1 MAKTIFMIGAFDT
14 KGEEYDFV
22 RRRLEREGLITL
34 TMNWGVLGGT
44 DRFPVDIDSDRVA
57 SAGGGN
63 LEELRRTGDGRAAVD
78 VMTKGAAALAP
89 ELYREGKFDGVFGMG
104 RARGT
109 RVAAAAMRALP
120 IGVPKV
126 IVSTLASNET
136 SAFIGAK
143 DINIF
148 PSVVD
153 VSGLNSIS
161 ETILARAAGAVI
173 GMVNMDCTPERE
185 PKPIVAI
192 SMFGQ
197 TQPCV
202 EQCKKALIE
211 SGYEV
216 LVFHATGAGGMT
228 MEAMVEEGYIA
239 AVLDIT
245 TTEWADELFGGVF
258 SAGPHRLEAPGRAGI
273 PHVIVPGCIDMV
285 NFGAM
290 DTVPAAFRDRQ
301 LYASK
306 PTVTL
311 MRTTADENREIGRVL
326 AQKASQARGPVA
338 FLIPLNGLSRFDAE
352 GGPFWCP
359 EADRAAFQAIHEH
372 VRPGIDVVEVRAHIN
387 EAAFARTAVD
397 TILAVMP
404 QRPPGAG

>member
-1 MAKTIFMIGAFDT
+1 MIGAFDS

-22 RRRLEREGLITL
+22 RSRLETAGLITL

-57 SAGGGN
+57 SAGGAS
-63 LEELRRTGDGRAAVD
+63 LEELRRTGDQQVAVD
-78 VMTKGAAALAP
+78 VMAKGAAVLAA
-89 ELYREGKFDGVFGMG
+89 ELYREEKFDGVFGIG
-104 RARGT
+104 KVRGT
-109 RVAAAAMRALP
+109 SVAAAAMRALP

-126 IVSTLASNET
+126 IVSTVAGNDT

-148 PSVVD
+148 PSIVD
-153 VSGLNSIS
+153 VSGLNAIS
-161 ETILARAAGAVI
+161 ETILAHAAGAVI
-173 GMVNMDCTPERE
+173 GMVNTEYAPDRE
-185 PKPIVAI
+185 PKPIVAM

-197 TQPCV
+197 TRPCV
-202 EQCKKALIE
+202 ERCKTALIE

-216 LVFHATGAGGMT
+216 LVFHATGAGGRT
-228 MEAMVEEGYIA
+228 MEAMVEEGHIA

-245 TTEWADELFGGVF
+245 TTEWADELFGGAF
-258 SAGPHRLEAPGRAGI
+258 SAGPRRLEAPGRAGI

-285 NFGAM
+285 NFGSLA
-290 DTVPAAFRDRQ
+290 TVPVAYKDRW
-301 LYASK
+301 LYESK

-326 AQKASQARGPVA
+326 ARKASEARGPVA
-338 FLIPLNGLSRFDAE
+338 FLIPLKGLSRFDAE

-387 EAAFARTAVD
+387 DEVFARTAAE
-397 TILAVMP
+397 TILAMMP
-404 QRPPGAG
+404 ERPPGAG